1 MSYEITNCAPC
12 ESVEDLKKP
21 IAPLSGMLD
30 QANNMATEALVMA
43 RRIKRHMFGTDKS
56 TDDKAKPQCFREALE
71 IQRIT
76 INEVVEELASIMDGL
91 GV

>member
-1 MSYEITNCAPC
+1 MSYEIANSVPC
-12 ESVEDLKKP
+12 EGAEDLKTP
-21 IAPLSGMLD
+21 IAPLSGVLD

-43 RRIKRHMFGTDKS
+43 RRIKRYMLGIDKS
-56 TDDKAKPQCFREALE
+56 TDDKAKPQCFRDALE